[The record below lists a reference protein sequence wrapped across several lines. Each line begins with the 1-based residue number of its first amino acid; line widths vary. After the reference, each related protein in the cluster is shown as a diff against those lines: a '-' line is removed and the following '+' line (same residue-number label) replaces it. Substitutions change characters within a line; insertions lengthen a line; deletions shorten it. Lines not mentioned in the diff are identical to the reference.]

1 MATNSNKV
9 TIGEVRHSRVGTTD
23 NKGDFIA
30 ELDRN
35 NRPLLSDNIVTTV
48 AKDAPPAKARV
59 SASAMRKLAQKH
71 NLPNIAEGVD
81 YVFTR
86 TFALEARDGR
96 PEARWDFFRPVSE
109 GDVSELYS

>member
-35 NRPLLSDNIVTTV
+35 NRPLLSDNIVITV
-48 AKDAPPAKARV
+48 AKDAPTPKARV

-109 GDVSELYS
+109 GDVSELYA